1 VNGGIGG
8 ASEDGSDASV
18 DGTGGE
24 FVVVGCRAGAVGAGG
39 GLGNW
44 KAGAAEVPV
53 VVALVGVSS
62 IWFVPFIVGASICV
76 GVSIKAAVVGESV
89 GGLIS
94 CVGVVAPTP
103 PSPLLS
109 PGPTP
114 GITPPPVPVPL
125 PSPGCI
131 GVGGGTTI
139 GLVEEGAGA
148 IITGTSSGVGSMRE
162 CKIL

>member
-1 VNGGIGG
+1 MRTKPWWFQQEREFDPLSESGSCSSPPSSSSVNGGIGG

-18 DGTGGE
+18 DGIGGE

-103 PSPLLS
+103 PSP
-109 PGPTP
+109 
-114 GITPPPVPVPL
+114 
-125 PSPGCI
+125 C
-131 GVGGGTTI
+131 
-139 GLVEEGAGA
+139 
-148 IITGTSSGVGSMRE
+148 
-162 CKIL
+162 